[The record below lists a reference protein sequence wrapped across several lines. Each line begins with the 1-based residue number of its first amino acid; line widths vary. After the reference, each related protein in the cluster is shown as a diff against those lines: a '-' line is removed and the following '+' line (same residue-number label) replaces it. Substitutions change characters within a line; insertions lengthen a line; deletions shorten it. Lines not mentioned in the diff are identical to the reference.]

1 MGLLAKGRVAL
12 QKGIVFRENL
22 ARNQGW
28 CTISLAFSTLVAR
41 DLTFLPILDKMN
53 TLFSVEQKTLHS
65 GGKQQLCGYGGI
77 GRRARFRIWCLR
89 RAGSSPVIRIELALE
104 NAVNAVFSRAFLLTE
119 YKKGQKRGKL

>member
-1 MGLLAKGRVAL
+1 MIFVSCQENVGLLAKGRVAL

-53 TLFSVEQKTLHS
+53 TLFSVEQSVLCS
-65 GGKQQLCGYGGI
+65 GGKQQICGYGGI

-89 RAGSSPVIRIELALE
+89 RAGSSPVIRTILFPG
-104 NAVNAVFSRAFLLTE
+104 NAVDTAFPG
-119 YKKGQKRGKL
+119 YF